1 MCTVE
6 LKSYPFLIFQPLKRE
21 YLSSEEKVKMTRI
34 TEILAILFA
43 DIAQSTHIY
52 ETLGDKVAKNLIDA
66 SIALL
71 ANVAAQHQGTVIKT
85 IGDEIMCTFPTANDA
100 VEAAVKMHQALEN
113 MPFPEKPGYGPPNI
127 YIGIQFGPV
136 IKEGGDV
143 FGDAVNVAARMVSL
157 AKQRQII
164 TTEDTLKLLS
174 EERQAFTR
182 CIDKITVKGKSGLLR
197 IYEVIWEAQDI
208 TVMGTQIPEA
218 KTVETYLDL
227 TFQGQTIRLDENR
240 PSATLGRQKHNDVVV
255 DDRRASRSHARIE
268 YNRGRFTLVDQSSN
282 GTMVRIQGE
291 KDVLLK
297 RDEIQLLGRGVIGL
311 GRQVK
316 PESPTAVHFAVKS

>member
-1 MCTVE
+1 MPR
-6 LKSYPFLIFQPLKRE
+6 S
-21 YLSSEEKVKMTRI
+21 

-43 DIAQSTHIY
+43 DIAESTHIY

-71 ANVAAQHQGTVIKT
+71 ANVAAQYQGTVIKT
-85 IGDEIMCTFPTANDA
+85 IGDEIMCTFPTASDA
-100 VEAAVKMHQALEN
+100 VEAAVEMHQALEE
-113 MPFPEKPGYGPPNI
+113 MPSPEKPEYGPPNI
-127 YIGIQFGPV
+127 YVGIQFGPV
-136 IKEGGDV
+136 LKEGGDV

-164 TTEDTLKLLS
+164 ITEDALKLLS
-174 EERQAFTR
+174 AERRAFTR

-208 TVMGTQIPEA
+208 TVMGTHIPEA
-218 KTVETYLDL
+218 KTVETHLEL

-255 DDRRASRSHARIE
+255 DDKRASRSHARID
-268 YNRGRFTLVDQSSN
+268 YNRGKFTLLDQSSN
-282 GTMVRIQGE
+282 GTTVRIQGE
-291 KDVLLK
+291 KSVLLK
-297 RDEIQLLGRGVIGL
+297 GDEIQLLGHGIIGL

-316 PESPTAVHFAVKS
+316 PESPKAVHFVVKS